1 MLATAKRI
9 NHKEIYFHLFGEGRK
24 KSFIKSEIA
33 KEKISNIYVHD
44 YVDYSNL
51 KKLIKNSSI
60 LFLSLKKNKNLNYTA
75 PSKLQLYMFSQKPII
90 GEVGGESKR
99 IIEEANCGFVIKHG
113 NTNAMLKT
121 IQFLYKSRSSRKLIK
136 LGKNGK
142 IYFNKHFSQNKI
154 LQIFDSSLKKF

>member
-1 MLATAKRI
+1 
-9 NHKEIYFHLFGEGRK
+9 
-24 KSFIKSEIA
+24 
-33 KEKISNIYVHD
+33 
-44 YVDYSNL
+44 
-51 KKLIKNSSI
+51 
-60 LFLSLKKNKNLNYTA
+60 
-75 PSKLQLYMFSQKPII
+75 MFSQKPII

-142 IYFNKHFSQNKI
+142 FILINIFLKI
-154 LQIFDSSLKKF
+154 KYYKFLIVL